1 MNKQPKNNNS
11 TIELDGKI
19 YNLLSIDLASNRLVK
34 EVPYNVDEYVR
45 KFNSGN
51 IAGETPTQ
59 RTPDQWSRQKK
70 SRLILSLL
78 LNRPIGTIILAQG
91 QNYNSDYAGKTII
104 DGLQRSTAMTEFLSD
119 RFSFAKDTP
128 PIKCRYK
135 NNDGDIITENFD
147 LAGKKFSKLPKVLQ
161 ESILEYRLTTYLY
174 DGFTD
179 DELDNIMYC
188 VNNGA
193 SFKPF
198 QKMRIVLGTSLM
210 EEIQPVCDGVFWEKT
225 ENITAK
231 NDNILGCVIRS
242 LMLLTGYNYNNLG
255 TSEMTKFCEHFTE
268 NGNIKDI
275 NKLDRLLNQLNGIIH
290 RKMNDDEYTFL
301 TPCFIPHLIMNLNKF
316 NSIGIADDTV
326 YTAFLNDFLSS
337 DSYTEFNS
345 HCKKIASGGGLYSRS
360 SVEKRQAIIDN
371 ALCIYISNTRK
382 TA

>member
-1 MNKQPKNNNS
+1 M
-11 TIELDGKI
+11 
-19 YNLLSIDLASNRLVK
+19 
-34 EVPYNVDEYVR
+34 
-45 KFNSGN
+45 
-51 IAGETPTQ
+51 
-59 RTPDQWSRQKK
+59 
-70 SRLILSLL
+70 
-78 LNRPIGTIILAQG
+78 LNRPVGAILTAKG
-91 QNYNSDYAGKTII
+91 NSDSLNYARKTII
-104 DGLQRSTAMTEFLSD
+104 DGLQRSTAMSD
-119 RFSFAKDTP
+119 YINNRFTFTKDTP
-128 PIKCRYK
+128 PIKCRYR
-135 NNDGDIITENFD
+135 NDDGKIISENFE

-174 DGFTD
+174 EGFTD

-198 QKMRIVLGTSLM
+198 QKMRIVLGTAIM
-210 EEIQPVCDGVFWEKT
+210 EEIQPVCDCVFWEKA

-242 LMLLTGYNYNNLG
+242 LMLVTGYDYNNLG

-268 NGNIKDI
+268 NGSIKDI
-275 NKLDRLLNQLNGIIH
+275 TKLNSLFNQLNGIIH

-301 TPCFIPHLIMNLNKF
+301 TPCFIPHLIKNLDKF
-316 NSIGIADDTV
+316 NSMGIADDTV

-337 DSYTEFNS
+337 ESYTEFNS

-360 SVEKRQAIIDN
+360 SVEKRQAIFDN
-371 ALCIYISNTRK
+371 ALDMYVSSIRK